1 MKSIS
6 VTIEDEIYLKLQ
18 DLKKY
23 HHTNI
28 SAFIASAVKEKLDKE
43 KSLAK

>member
-6 VTIEDEIYLKLQ
+6 VTIEDDIYLKLQ
-18 DLKKY
+18 DLKKN

-28 SAFIASAVKEKLDKE
+28 SSFIASAIKEKLEKIVEKE
-43 KSLAK
+43 K